1 MIFNQTL
8 LYDFTKKKH
17 PKPSQTQN
25 LPFVQHSDL
34 LTTYVLHRQCL
45 SRIWMQFHSHK
56 HHKLESQQSLLKG
69 AQTNGT

>member
-25 LPFVQHSDL
+25 LPFIHSLIFWL
-34 LTTYVLHRQCL
+34 LMCFTDSASHAFECN
-45 SRIWMQFHSHK
+45 SSHK
-56 HHKLESQQSLLKG
+56 HQELESQQSLFKG
-69 AQTNGT
+69 AQTDGT